1 MLMRFLNRSR
11 RVVTYSFLAVL
22 PLGVVLEEE
31 RPGDLTVGLHGG
43 GGQVITVIR
52 DCDGRGI
59 SSQAH
64 PFNEIEG
71 SLEYSR
77 AYGRNDT
84 RWVLGLRGGQV
95 RTQRKQHG
103 YVGPAGD
110 YTYDYWSPYGSI
122 EDRNV
127 GIGIGYLG
135 GNLPTFFDDYSVDLR
150 LTGHLRIGAR
160 DGGHFLFALNESQP
174 LLTGG
179 GPWVLGAGYAPGSR
193 VRGFTGLSAGWY
205 DGLGIAQRFSIA
217 LTDRTWLDI
226 GFRIAST
233 ESNFDGGGSVG
244 IRYRIPTK

>member
-1 MLMRFLNRSR
+1 MFTRLLDRSR
-11 RVVTYSFLAVL
+11 RFVLFSFLAVM
-22 PLGVVLEEE
+22 PLGVALEED

-52 DCDGRGI
+52 DCNGRAI
-59 SSQAH
+59 STQDH
-64 PFNEIEG
+64 PFNDIEG

-77 AYGRNDT
+77 DYGRNDT
-84 RWVLGLRGGQV
+84 RWVIGLRGGQV
-95 RTQRKQHG
+95 RIRRNDHG
-103 YVGPAGD
+103 HFGATGEH
-110 YTYDYWSPYGSI
+110 TYKYWSPYGSI
-122 EDRNV
+122 EDHNV
-127 GIGIGYLG
+127 GIGLGYLG
-135 GNLPTFFDDYSVDLR
+135 GNLPTFFDGDDVDFR
-150 LTGHLRIGAR
+150 LTGHLRIGSL
-160 DGGHFLFALNESQP
+160 DGGHFLFALNESRP

-205 DGLGIAQRFSIA
+205 EGLGIAQRLSIV
-217 LTDRTWLDI
+217 LTDRAWLDF